1 LAEISSTRTGVADL
15 KKKGF
20 RTEFGAVYEHS
31 PWVADAVFEK
41 NAGIADGGTDADA
54 LIKCFESE
62 FMAASRDLQL
72 ATLRAHPELA
82 CALDDREQLTTDSI
96 AEQTGVG
103 LDLCSEAEFAEFGR
117 LNAAYSEK
125 FGFPFIIAVKGRSRL
140 QILNIFRMR
149 LQNDAVLEFQ
159 SALYQV
165 CRIAR
170 FRIEGILSD

>member
-1 LAEISSTRTGVADL
+1 MV
-15 KKKGF
+15 KKTKVNKVGF
-20 RTEFGAVYEHS
+20 RATFGSVYEHS

-41 NAGIADGGTDADA
+41 GTGTAPTYSGADA
-54 LIKCFESE
+54 LAGQFEKI
-62 FMAASRDLQL
+62 FMDASRDQQL

-82 CALDDREQLTTDSI
+82 CALDEREQLTAESM
-96 AEQTGVG
+96 AEQSGAG

-140 QILNIFRMR
+140 KILNIFRMR

-170 FRIEGILSD
+170 FRIEGILDG